1 MRLFFCLKISIIALK
16 STSLMEVLLLQ
27 PLLNVQDLNQIV
39 DYVENANMQLLHVT
53 LCNTISDDF
62 LKKEQ

>member
-1 MRLFFCLKISIIALK
+1 
-16 STSLMEVLLLQ
+16 MEVLLLQ
-27 PLLNVQDLNQIV
+27 PSLNVQDLNQIV